1 VVIPSP
7 ALDPSLTRAP
17 LSSTVLAATLPSA
30 RVSLTYHWGGGRTPG
45 RAAPTPAR
53 TTAAL
58 CGLSPV
64 KESAQA
70 STPHEAE
77 EEEEDEAEEEEE
89 EAGGCHTRL
98 FCSPA
103 VASPPEGRT
112 TSGRRSSPLA
122 PASDPQGRERAVE
135 ATEQAAAD
143 EADEEEE
150 PEHMDPALA
159 FGGGGG
165 MQNSPLPTGELEAEE
180 ETEQAAAADEE
191 EEPEHMDPALAFGGG
206 GGMQNS
212 PLPTGELEA
221 EEETAATSSP
231 AAAKPTAAQAPNV
244 PVRGYSLR
252 SRKVVR
258 EPTPEPT
265 PKRSRAK
272 AVAAAAEEEA
282 VPSEAAEAEP
292 ATTGRTTR
300 ARASKAAEEA
310 EPTPLPTPQPAPVA
324 SQAVSPTVGMDIA
337 AAPPSSR

>member
-180 ETEQAAAADEE
+180 ET
-191 EEPEHMDPALAFGGG
+191 
-206 GGMQNS
+206 
-212 PLPTGELEA
+212 
-221 EEETAATSSP
+221 AATSSP

-282 VPSEAAEAEP
+282 VPSAAAEAEP

>member
-180 ETEQAAAADEE
+180 ET
-191 EEPEHMDPALAFGGG
+191 
-206 GGMQNS
+206 
-212 PLPTGELEA
+212 
-221 EEETAATSSP
+221 AATSSP

>member
-180 ETEQAAAADEE
+180 ET
-191 EEPEHMDPALAFGGG
+191 
-206 GGMQNS
+206 
-212 PLPTGELEA
+212 
-221 EEETAATSSP
+221 AATSSP

-337 AAPPSSR
+337 AAPPSR